1 MTESKTENL
10 PTYAPSYK
18 VIDHCLLET
27 KNSKQ
32 GPYDK
37 KLCNFIPWITSE
49 VNCFCIQ
56 KIHKRSSSLC

>member
-1 MTESKTENL
+1 MTESKTENP

-32 GPYDK
+32 GPYDR
-37 KLCNFIPWITSE
+37 KLCNFMPWITSE
-49 VNCFCIQ
+49 VT
-56 KIHKRSSSLC
+56 LDDGA